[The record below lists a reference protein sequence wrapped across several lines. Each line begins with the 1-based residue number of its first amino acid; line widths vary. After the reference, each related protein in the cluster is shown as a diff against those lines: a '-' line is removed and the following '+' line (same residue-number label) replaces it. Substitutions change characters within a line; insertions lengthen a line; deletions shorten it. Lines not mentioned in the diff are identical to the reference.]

1 MSPAPKTSDSPRD
14 EGVAKVAELIAGTKI
29 CMFTTTD
36 ATGRLVSRP
45 MAVQEVAF
53 DGDLWFFSDGDARK
67 VDQVRHGAHVNV
79 AFASGDSWVSVAG
92 DAEVL
97 RDVDKAKELWNAGV
111 SAWFPDGPE
120 TPGLVLVRVHA
131 DSAEYW
137 DTPGGRASTLLSY
150 VKARA
155 TGERYSGGENETVR
169 L

>member
-1 MSPAPKTSDSPRD
+1 MSPSPTTPDEPRD
-14 EGVAKVAELIAGTKI
+14 EGVAKVAELIKGTKV
-29 CMFTTTD
+29 CMLTTTD
-36 ATGRLVSRP
+36 VGGRLVSRP
-45 MAVQEVAF
+45 MAVQEVEF
-53 DGDLWFFSDGDARK
+53 DGDLWFFSDGDAAK

-92 DAEVL
+92 DAEVV
-97 RDVDKAKELWNAGV
+97 RDTAKAEELWNAGV
-111 SAWFPDGPE
+111 SAWFPDGPT
-120 TPGLVLVRVHA
+120 TPGLVLVKVHA

-137 DTPGGRASTLLSY
+137 DTPGGKAATLLSY